1 LTIKQR
7 SEQFEKSVTQKGTAC
22 KNMNR
27 GGLIR
32 QHQQEGDYI
41 FSKE

>member
-32 QHQQEGDYI
+32 RHQQEGDYI